1 MMIVLFF
8 LFQFFM
14 VMRDGENVYDEN
26 TYLTAKKADQD
37 SEWKQ
42 VQTDLTSLTASGED
56 YVLFLG
62 EKGGLMETAV
72 IRW

>member
-1 MMIVLFF
+1 MIVLVFF
-8 LFQFFM
+8 CFSFFM

-56 YVLFLG
+56 YVRFS
-62 EKGGLMETAV
+62 
-72 IRW
+72 W